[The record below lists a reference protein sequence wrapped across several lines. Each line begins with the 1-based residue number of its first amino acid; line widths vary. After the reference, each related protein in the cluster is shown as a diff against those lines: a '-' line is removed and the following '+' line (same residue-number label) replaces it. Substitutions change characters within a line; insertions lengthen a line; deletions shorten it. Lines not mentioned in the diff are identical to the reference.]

1 MQGRVKD
8 SLFKVPLPIQNPVM
22 TGLKFGTNTA
32 IFLLFF
38 GVAVI
43 EAVQTQNWLKVV
55 FWVAISLVFL
65 LADILKKK

>member
-1 MQGRVKD
+1 
-8 SLFKVPLPIQNPVM
+8 M

-43 EAVQTQNWLKVV
+43 EAVQTQNWLKVA

-65 LADILKKK
+65 LADFGKKK